1 MSRVA
6 VVVGF
11 LALVQSVVAAP
22 CLAGS
27 SAAEVAAAA
36 YEVRE
41 RYCAAVG
48 ADDVQAAAESLA
60 RVSETWAQV
69 SEALEESKKLY
80 LLYWRGMLAQCLG
93 QAEKAGTDL
102 REFSVYAEG
111 KSQYL
116 DLLRDAKRRLALLER
131 GRGGGATNGGAVG
144 VPFGVGAGLAG
155 GAAVLA
161 GLSGWQGSVMRER
174 EAEYFSGELQTGSFG
189 AVAVAANEAETS
201 SNVLLGSAVG
211 LGVAGVV
218 SIVVGAARAGRSGG
232 AAAAPGV
239 SPVLAVTGQG
249 DGVWL
254 GVGGA
259 W

>member
-174 EAEYFSGELQTGSFG
+174 EAPTQDEATRAG
-189 AVAVAANEAETS
+189 AWQSWPRPPRGALDARRARSRSAYQLPCFEA
-201 SNVLLGSAVG
+201 LGS
-211 LGVAGVV
+211 
-218 SIVVGAARAGRSGG
+218 
-232 AAAAPGV
+232 
-239 SPVLAVTGQG
+239 
-249 DGVWL
+249 
-254 GVGGA
+254 
-259 W
+259 